1 MPPAECLLASHS
13 LSVLTGQV
21 RQVHLCESIL
31 VTHNL
36 QRPLA
41 PKKNSVLS
49 QRVKF
54 CWFLLAN
61 FVDSVIQDWRKIYI
75 LSSHNCFELYLRQ
88 Q

>member
-49 QRVKF
+49 QCVKF

-61 FVDSVIQDWRKIYI
+61 FVDSVSQDWRKIYI